1 MKNYRIYIAFIVLAM
16 LMLLLYPREGK
27 FQYDYQ
33 KGRPWM
39 YETLISP
46 IDFPILKTEAEMLSE
61 KEERASQFIDYYS
74 YDPTVAPLVLD
85 QFGHRAVELNLDGQM
100 TKDMYAHMSRAYE
113 RGLVSD
119 FGKDGASDKVIF
131 VKRDKRVVE
140 TPASD
145 VYDIDRLY
153 GLLRADLASHYPDT
167 GLDSVANA
175 IGLKSFLV
183 PNLLFD
189 ENTTQLVHREA
200 VNYISPTKGM
210 VYAGQLIVSEGE
222 IVTGDIC
229 QILDSYKAEYK
240 LSYGYSGSPNSL
252 MFSHLLLVIA
262 ILAVFFFVVFFINRS
277 IFDDTGKTVFLMLM
291 LLLSFAGTA
300 ILFRVDERLLYLFP
314 FAVTALFM
322 SSFFHDDLSYGVFIV
337 TILPLLLIPENGV
350 ELFFVNLLGG
360 SVGLYAYGRLNRGW
374 LQFVNAVFIFAAM
387 ALVCFAFK
395 LGAGDL
401 SYAFKST
408 NFLFLG
414 INAILTIVLY
424 PFVYL
429 FEKIFGFVSY
439 SRLWDLSDTNNK
451 LLQQLQYKAPGT
463 FQHSLQVANLAENAV
478 REIGGDAMLVR
489 VGALYHDIGKM
500 ENPLCFIENQA
511 EGVNYHAGLSP
522 EESARDIIKHVDDG
536 LVLARKNKLPA
547 NVTDFIASHHGRSLT
562 LYFYNVYCNNGG
574 DPANKA
580 PFTYN
585 GKLPSTKEQVVV
597 MMADAV
603 EAASRTLKDYSEES
617 ISELVDRI
625 LASKYDD
632 SQLAEADISLR
643 EINLVKASFKRY
655 LQQVY
660 HARIAYPKRTQQPKS
675 AAQKAE

>member
-1 MKNYRIYIAFIVLAM
+1 MKNYRIYICFIVLGF

-33 KGRPWM
+33 KGRPWV

-61 KEERASQFIDYYS
+61 KEDRASETIEYYS
-74 YDPTVAPLVLD
+74 YDPTVAPVALD
-85 QFGHRAVELNLDGQM
+85 QFGHRAVDLKLNGQL
-100 TKDMYAHMSRAYE
+100 TKEMYSHLNTAYD
-113 RGLVSD
+113 RGLAAD
-119 FGKDGASDKVIF
+119 WGNGGGDRVIF

-140 TPASD
+140 TPVAE
-145 VYDIDRLY
+145 VYDIDRIYTVLK
-153 GLLRADLASHYPDT
+153 ADMAAHYPGKD
-167 GLDSVANA
+167 LDSVATA
-175 IGLKSFLV
+175 IGLKSFIV

-189 ENTTQLVHREA
+189 ETTTQLVHREA

-222 IVTGDIC
+222 IVTGEIC

-240 LSYGYSGSPNSL
+240 MSYGYSGSPNSL
-252 MFSHLLLVIA
+252 MVSHLLMVVA
-262 ILAVFFFVVFFINRS
+262 VLAVFFFVVFFIQRS
-277 IFDDTGKTVFLMLM
+277 IFDDTRKTVFLMLM
-291 LLLSFAGTA
+291 LLISFAGTA

-314 FAVTALFM
+314 FAVMALYM

-337 TILPLLLIPENGV
+337 SILPLLLVPQNGV

-360 SVGLYAYGRLNRGW
+360 SVGLFAYGKFNRGW
-374 LQFVNAVFIFAAM
+374 QQFLNAVFIFL
-387 ALVCFAFK
+387 ALSIVSFAFK

-401 SYAFKST
+401 SYALKST

-414 INAILTIVLY
+414 INAILTVVLY
-424 PFVYL
+424 PFVFL

-463 FQHSLQVANLAENAV
+463 FQHSLQVANMAETAA

-500 ENPLCFIENQA
+500 ENPMCFIENQA
-511 EGVNYHAGLSP
+511 EGVNYHAGLTP
-522 EESARDIIKHVDDG
+522 EESARAIVKHVDDG
-536 LVLARKNKLPA
+536 LVLAHKDKLPA
-547 NVTDFIASHHGRSLT
+547 NVTDFIACHHGRSVT
-562 LYFYNVYCNNGG
+562 LYFYNVYCNAGG

-585 GKLPSTKEQVVV
+585 GKLPRTKEQVIV

-617 ISELVDRI
+617 ISSLVERI

-660 HARIAYPKRTQQPKS
+660 HARIVYPKRKDPPT
-675 AAQKAE
+675 AAALKAK